1 MKQTELP
8 FIERKETKVSDQ
20 NKESPLAMVQEDELN
35 RLEKFVERL
44 IDDYQTLKA
53 ENNSLQSELK
63 KIKRQNL
70 ENQDLVVTLQ
80 KDRTLMHERVSG
92 MIGKIEEWEKSLSQA
107 DELPGGKGAPQNA
120 GNTSDQTFSLGA
132 D

>member
-20 NKESPLAMVQEDELN
+20 NKESPLAMVHEEELN

-53 ENNSLQSELK
+53 ENNSLQNELEE
-63 KIKRQNL
+63 IKRQNL
-70 ENQDLVVTLQ
+70 ENQDLVATLQ

-92 MIGKIEEWEKSLSQA
+92 MIGKIEEWEKNLSQA
-107 DELPGGKGAPQNA
+107 DELPGAKRAPQNT